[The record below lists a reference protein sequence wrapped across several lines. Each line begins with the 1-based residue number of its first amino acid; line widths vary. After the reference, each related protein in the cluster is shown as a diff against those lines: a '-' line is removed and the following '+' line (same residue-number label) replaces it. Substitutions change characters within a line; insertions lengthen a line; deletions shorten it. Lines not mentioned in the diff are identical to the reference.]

1 MNTNRK
7 SVTQGS
13 KMKITTARLIR
24 WSGLAGMAAG
34 LIFIGIQPI
43 HPPDFLLS
51 VTTTA
56 WAVIMPLKTIMCLLF
71 LLGMTGLYARQV
83 EESGWLG
90 LVSYLIFSFSWVI
103 QTAFIFIEAFVL
115 PPLAIVAPKFV
126 EGFLGI
132 INGVPGEMN
141 VGALVGIYGLV
152 GVSYILGG
160 LLLGIATLR
169 ARVLPRWPATLLTI
183 AAAITP
189 AASLLSHPL
198 NRSLAVPMG
207 LAVAWLGYTL
217 WVECRE
223 KPSES
228 FSDQQV
234 ITPESGQV
242 A

>member
-7 SVTQGS
+7 SIIQGS
-13 KMKITTARLIR
+13 RMKITTANLIR

-43 HPPDFLLS
+43 HPPDFLTS
-51 VTTTA
+51 VTTTV
-56 WAVIMPLKTIMCLLF
+56 WTIIMPLKIIMCLLF
-71 LLGMTGLYARQV
+71 LLGVTGLYARQV

-90 LVSYLIFSFSWVI
+90 LVGYLMFSFSWVM
-103 QTAFIFIEAFVL
+103 QTAFIFIETFVL
-115 PPLAIVAPKFV
+115 PPLASVAPKFV
-126 EGFLGI
+126 DSFLGI
-132 INGVPGEMN
+132 VNGAPGEMN
-141 VGALVGIYGLV
+141 VGALAGIYGLV
-152 GVSYILGG
+152 AVSYIFGG

-169 ARVLPRWPATLLTI
+169 ARVLPRWPAALLTI

-217 WVECRE
+217 WAERRE
-223 KPSES
+223 RTSES
-228 FSDQQV
+228 FSDQKV
-234 ITPESGQV
+234 ITTESGQV